1 MVDADLVR
9 RKLAEIESYQDQI
22 GEYRALTAEQYRS
35 DWKTQ
40 RIIDRTL
47 HLMIECCLDVANHLI
62 ADRRLR
68 IPSTNAEAFEIL
80 AEAGLL
86 TDDLRETM
94 IRMVGFR
101 NLLVHDYARIDPG
114 LVVTVLQKHL
124 ADFSR
129 YCTAILMTL

>member
-1 MVDADLVR
+1 MVDADLIR
-9 RKLAEIESYQDQI
+9 RKLAEIESYQQQI
-22 GEYRALTAEQYRS
+22 GEYRTLTVDQYRS

-47 HLMIECCLDVANHLI
+47 HLMIECCLDVANHII

-68 IPSTNAEAFEIL
+68 IPSTYAEAFEVL
-80 AEAGLL
+80 AEGKVLPE
-86 TDDLRETM
+86 DLRDTM

-114 LVVTVLQKHL
+114 FVVTILQKHL
-124 ADFSR
+124 GDFSR
-129 YCTAILMTL
+129 FCAAILATL